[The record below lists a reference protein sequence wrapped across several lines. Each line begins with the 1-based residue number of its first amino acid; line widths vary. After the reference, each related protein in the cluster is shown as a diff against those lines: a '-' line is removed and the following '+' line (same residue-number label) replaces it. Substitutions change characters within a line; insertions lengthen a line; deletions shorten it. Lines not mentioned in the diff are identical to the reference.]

1 MSIMKIIAVDERAQ
15 KSQSL
20 LIGAL
25 IDLIHQRGWEAVNVR
40 DLCTKAGVAR
50 STFYIHFRNKEEL
63 LERGFA
69 ELQNLTRQTSPSTA
83 MEQTVRL
90 RFVTGIANHIF
101 ENRKLFLALIG
112 GNGGSGVREKF
123 RAMLTELILEELQ
136 GARASN
142 LAAAHFLAGGFV
154 SLAAHSMMK
163 SAKNIDGFCTQF
175 NRFADVVLQA
185 NNPPLPLSKEWRS

>member
-1 MSIMKIIAVDERAQ
+1 MKIIAVDERAQ

-40 DLCTKAGVAR
+40 DLGTKAGVAR

-83 MEQTVRL
+83 MEQTERL
-90 RFVTGIANHIF
+90 RFVTSIVITF
-101 ENRKLFLALIG
+101 
-112 GNGGSGVREKF
+112 
-123 RAMLTELILEELQ
+123 
-136 GARASN
+136 
-142 LAAAHFLAGGFV
+142 
-154 SLAAHSMMK
+154 
-163 SAKNIDGFCTQF
+163 
-175 NRFADVVLQA
+175 
-185 NNPPLPLSKEWRS
+185 SKIVNCFWL